1 MNVQRRYIMRILIAD
16 DEELTRKGIISSIDW
31 DSLGITQIDSA
42 DDGVN
47 ALSYAQKAAPDILL
61 TDVRMPRMDG
71 IELSKRLREL
81 VSDCPIIFMS
91 GYSDKEYLKA
101 AINLKAVSYVEK
113 PFTPDDITQALTE
126 AVSLVQKQQL
136 QRESNQFFE
145 QEASSKLALALT
157 QAGGAVH
164 EQSELPFHHNQY
176 FTTLILSTG
185 EQMLHMPDADRSAL
199 FAAIRKQLDGYHMS
213 ELHTMKH
220 TAYVILHLYGSKKQP
235 PQTLVRICKYIRDLL
250 RNYAISQF
258 HLVLGDTVKGD
269 ENIYISYNSA
279 VLLLQSAFF
288 TPYETILHPYEEGHS
303 ISVTYMN
310 EFPTRLRDAL
320 SKRDQAQAL
329 ALCDEL
335 SDKLQNNR
343 GLLPNQARDLYYKLL
358 MVISNL
364 QYDAKVSTAS
374 DASTISPLEKLN
386 DCMNYSD
393 VHQLLT
399 KAVNNYF
406 TLLETA
412 VTENSTLF
420 LIKDYISKNYSDS
433 NLSIKDI
440 SDHVHLS
447 SSYLCTVFKTE
458 TGQTLNQY
466 LTNFRMEKAKQL
478 LSDPRNKISEIAAS
492 VGYGDQ
498 NYFGKT
504 FKKVVGLSPSEYRE
518 KESL

>member
-1 MNVQRRYIMRILIAD
+1 MRILIAD

-31 DSLGITQIDSA
+31 ESLGISQIDSA
-42 DDGVN
+42 DDGIN
-47 ALSYAQKAAPDILL
+47 ALSHAQKNAPDILL

-145 QEASSKLALALT
+145 QEASSKLALMLT
-157 QAGGAVH
+157 LPGGNLADQAA
-164 EQSELPFHHNQY
+164 LPFDHNQY
-176 FTTLILSTG
+176 FTTLILNTG
-185 EQMLHMPDADRSAL
+185 EQMLHMPDSDRSQL
-199 FAAIRKQLDGYHMS
+199 FANIRRQLAGYHMC

-235 PQTLVRICKYIRDLL
+235 SQTLVRICQYIRDLL
-250 RNYAISQF
+250 RSYHISRF
-258 HLVLGDTVKGD
+258 HLVLGDTVKGY
-269 ENIYISYNSA
+269 ENVYVSYNSA
-279 VLLLQSAFF
+279 VLLLQSAYF
-288 TPYETILHPYEEGHS
+288 TPYETILHPYEEGQT
-303 ISVTYMN
+303 IAVTYMN
-310 EFPTRLRDAL
+310 EFPSRFRDTL
-320 SKRDQAQAL
+320 SRRDQKAAVT
-329 ALCDEL
+329 LCGEL

-364 QYDAKVSTAS
+364 QYDAKVSTGSEVSAS
-374 DASTISPLEKLN
+374 SPLEQLSR
-386 DCMNYSD
+386 CMNYSELHD
-393 VHQLLT
+393 LLCR
-399 KAVNNYF
+399 AVTNYF
-406 TLLETA
+406 ALLETA

-478 LSDPRNKISEIAAS
+478 LADPRNKISEIAAR

>member
-1 MNVQRRYIMRILIAD
+1 MTMRILIAD
-16 DEELTRKGIISSIDW
+16 DEELTRNGIISSIDW
-31 DSLGITQIDSA
+31 ESLGITQIDSA
-42 DDGVN
+42 DDGIN
-47 ALSYAQKAAPDILL
+47 ALSYAQKNAPDILL

-81 VSDCPIIFMS
+81 VNDCPIIFMS

-113 PFTPDDITQALTE
+113 PFTPDDITEALAE
-126 AVSLVQKQQL
+126 AVSLVQKQEL

-157 QAGGAVH
+157 QPGTSLPDV
-164 EQSELPFHHNQY
+164 SVLPFDHSRY

-185 EQMLHMPDADRSAL
+185 EQMLHMPDATRSEL
-199 FAAIRKQLDGYHMS
+199 FARIRRQLAGYHMG

-220 TAYVILHLYGSKKQP
+220 TAYVILHLYSEKKQP
-235 PQTLVRICKYIRDLL
+235 PQTLVRICQYIRDLL
-250 RNYAISQF
+250 RSYRISQF
-258 HLVLGDTVKGD
+258 HLVLGETVKGY
-269 ENIYISYNSA
+269 ENIYTSYNSA

-288 TPYETILHPYEEGHS
+288 TPYETILDPNEEGHT

-310 EFPTRLRDAL
+310 EFPARFRDAL
-320 SKRDQAQAL
+320 SKRDAQAAD
-329 ALCDEL
+329 ALCEEL
-335 SDKLQNNR
+335 TGKLQNNR

-364 QYDAKVSTAS
+364 EYDAKVSTTA
-374 DASTISPLEKLN
+374 DASAQSPLGQLN

-393 VHQLLT
+393 VHALLRH
-399 KAVNNYF
+399 AVTSYF
-406 TLLETA
+406 ALLETT
-412 VTENSTLF
+412 VTENATLF

-478 LSDPRNKISEIAAS
+478 LADPRNKINEIAAR

>member
-1 MNVQRRYIMRILIAD
+1 MRILIAD

-31 DSLGITQIDSA
+31 ENLGISQIDSA
-42 DDGVN
+42 DDGIN
-47 ALSYAQKAAPDILL
+47 ALSHAQKNAPDILL

-113 PFTPDDITQALTE
+113 PFTPDDITHALTE
-126 AVSLVQKQQL
+126 AVALVQKQQL

-145 QEASSKLALALT
+145 QEASSKLALMLTQPGADLHGHAALT
-157 QAGGAVH
+157 FDQ
-164 EQSELPFHHNQY
+164 NQY
-176 FTTLILSTG
+176 FTTLILNTG
-185 EQMLHMPDADRSAL
+185 EQMLHMSDPDRSAL
-199 FAAIRKQLDGYHMS
+199 FAQIRKQLGSYHMS

-235 PQTLVRICKYIRDLL
+235 PQTMVRICQYIRDLL
-250 RNYAISQF
+250 HHYQISRF
-258 HLVLGDTVKGD
+258 HLVLGDTVKGY
-269 ENIYISYNSA
+269 ENVYISYNSA

-288 TPYETILHPYEEGHS
+288 TPYETILHPYEEGHA
-303 ISVTYMN
+303 IAVTYMN
-310 EFPTRLRDAL
+310 EFPSRFRDAL
-320 SKRDQAQAL
+320 SARDQKAVGT
-329 ALCDEL
+329 LCEEL
-335 SDKLQNNR
+335 EGKLQSNR

-364 QYDAKVSTAS
+364 QYDAKVSAS
-374 DASTISPLEKLN
+374 SEAAVSSPLEQLSR
-386 DCMNYSD
+386 CMNYSE
-393 VHQLLT
+393 VHDLLC

-433 NLSIKDI
+433 SLSIKDI

-458 TGQTLNQY
+458 TDQTLNQY

-478 LSDPRNKISEIAAS
+478 LADPRNKISEIAAR